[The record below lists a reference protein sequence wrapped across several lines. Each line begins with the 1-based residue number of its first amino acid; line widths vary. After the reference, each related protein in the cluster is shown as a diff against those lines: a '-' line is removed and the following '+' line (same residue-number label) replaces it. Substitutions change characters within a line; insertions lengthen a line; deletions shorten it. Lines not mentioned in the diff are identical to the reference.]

1 MPNNKTFS
9 IATFPS
15 ADYFALL
22 PAEKLTPLPDI
33 RIVLTGGRKTGKSSC
48 GNTILGLEFF
58 PTDTETTCCRQT
70 QAAVC
75 GQSVTV
81 VDTPGCFSV
90 TPDLLPPLAAL
101 LLVVNVSAS
110 FRDAHWEALERQLEA
125 CSGAWSRTLVL
136 FSHGDLLGDA
146 SLEQRVESEGE
157 PLQRL
162 LERCGN
168 RYHILDNQR
177 RWGEDGG
184 GGAQVKELLEL
195 VEEMLVD
202 ERLEALQRGQPL
214 WGGVSPAADQQ
225 VVRLREK
232 NVRRLS
238 SCRPQQAHD
247 CKSDLSSQICTCIL
261 MLDKISRCAMQ
272 LNGRDFK

>member
-1 MPNNKTFS
+1 M
-9 IATFPS
+9 
-15 ADYFALL
+15 
-22 PAEKLTPLPDI
+22 
-33 RIVLTGGRKTGKSSC
+33 VGGKSVS
-48 GNTILGLEFF
+48 
-58 PTDTETTCCRQT
+58 
-70 QAAVC
+70 
-75 GQSVTV
+75 V

-136 FSHGDLLGDA
+136 FSHGDLLGDG
-146 SLEQRVESEGE
+146 SVEQRIESEGE

-168 RYHILDNQR
+168 RYHILDNR
-177 RWGEDGG
+177 RRSGEQG
-184 GGAQVKELLEL
+184 GGAQAKELLEL

-202 ERLEALQRGQPL
+202 ERLEALQGGQPPP
-214 WGGVSPAADQQ
+214 GGVSSAADQQ

-232 NVRRLS
+232 NVRRLP
-238 SCRPQQAHD
+238 SCRPQLAHG
-247 CKSDLSSQICTCIL
+247 CKSDLSLIL
-261 MLDKISRCAMQ
+261 NKIGSHARQ
-272 LNGRDFK
+272 LSGRDF